1 MRLHTL
7 RSLTVTVVLSL
18 LAILSIATNTGCL
31 GQRARDTV
39 GVESL
44 NLARDGLVEDARSGL
59 VTIAEADRPAVSM
72 EIDAF
77 DAAIATKDRATIAAE
92 ALPRW
97 SSIRDLATA
106 GIAARLEAGT
116 IGPNVAI
123 SLNERITRFDAL
135 LTKVAAVP
143 P

>member
-1 MRLHTL
+1 MRLHSL
-7 RSLTVTVVLSL
+7 RSFTVTLVLSL
-18 LAILSIATNTGCL
+18 LAILSIATNNGCL
-31 GQRARDTV
+31 GQQARDSV

-44 NLARDGLVEDARSGL
+44 NLARDGLVDDARSGL
-59 VTIAEADRPAVSM
+59 VTLAESERAAAAI

-77 DAAIATKDRATIAAE
+77 EAAIATKDRTTLAGE

-97 SSIRDLATA
+97 PTVRQLATA
-106 GIAARLEAGT
+106 GIEARLKAGT

-123 SLNERITRFDAL
+123 SLNERVTRFDAL